1 MILKNDDQKDMH
13 VSENNERLVLTSEKV
28 VVGYKS
34 SSP

>member
-28 VVGYKS
+28 VRYKS